1 MAQIICAGLST
12 LFFPVLISD
21 SSLTFSNSMFSVLL
35 FGVLFLL
42 LRRARALHA
51 GRRLTCFTHA
61 LGFLFSLMTAFGY
74 ALDRLEAIPYGSITF
89 IAAILIYAHVFAQG
103 LSLLWDLLARKE
115 GAFCAAPSGRVCG
128 KGAVSSAV
136 YRAVHALLERPALL
150 VLLFL
155 LCWAPCYLSTFPG
168 NLIYDASYEYYQL
181 ENGFTR
187 SFPLLHSAI
196 ITRLFSASEQ
206 LTGSVNAGVAVY
218 VIAQMLLMAQLF
230 SHIVRRF
237 RAQGLHPALLGV
249 MILYYA
255 AFLVI
260 HLLVTCTTRDVLF
273 SALLTWLVY
282 LFYCLGSDT
291 ESFLSSSKNVIL
303 LAAVLVFTLL
313 ARNNNSGPLAVL
325 LLLFVCCLIGLFFGK
340 KHLRRSMVFIA
351 SALGLF
357 WSVSAALAMLCQPLY
372 NSPPSSSMSMLAQP
386 IVRAYTLH
394 ADEWSPEDRAAFES
408 FFTMETLE
416 YVPQNADPAKGNLQ
430 VRYANLREFIA
441 LWIKIGL
448 RHPACYLDAILANTQ
463 QMWFPPAIP
472 DGYNVRGMYPG
483 YDKCYF
489 YFGRYVGEIGSR
501 MNWLPGVFSFYEK
514 IGLMISYE
522 KIPLVSLL
530 FSIGFHV
537 WLLLYCVFY
546 AAYRKCRPLL
556 WPLMICVYTICCAF
570 VPLVLL
576 RYFSALFFVF
586 PMILIFS
593 LCPSIAC
600 KKGNT
605 NA

>member
-21 SSLTFSNSMFSVLL
+21 SSLMFSNSMFSVLL
-35 FGVLFLL
+35 FGALFLL
-42 LRRARALHA
+42 LRRAGALPA
-51 GRRLTCFTHA
+51 DRRLTGFTHA
-61 LGFLFSLMTAFGY
+61 LGFLFSLMTAYGY
-74 ALDRLEAIPYGSITF
+74 ALEHLGAIPYLSLALNVSILLYTH
-89 IAAILIYAHVFAQG
+89 IFAQMLALLFQAAKRNEPRL
-103 LSLLWDLLARKE
+103 LSAQM
-115 GAFCAAPSGRVCG
+115 PSGRFAAFFCRFCARLFE
-128 KGAVSSAV
+128 KPF
-136 YRAVHALLERPALL
+136 LLPS
-150 VLLFL
+150 LFL
-155 LCWAPCYLSTFPG
+155 LCWAPCYISTFPG

-181 ENGFTR
+181 ANGFTR

-196 ITRLFSASEQ
+196 ITRLFSASEHF
-206 LTGSVNAGVAVY
+206 TGSVNAGVAVY
-218 VIAQMLLMAQLF
+218 IVAQMLLMAQLF

-255 AFLVI
+255 AFPVI

-291 ESFLSSSKNVIL
+291 DRFMSSGKNVVL

-313 ARNNNSGPLAVL
+313 ARNNNSGPLAAL
-325 LLLFVCCLIGLFFGK
+325 LLLFVCGLVCLFHGR
-340 KHLRRSMVFIA
+340 KHIRRSIMFIA

-372 NSPPSSSMSMLAQP
+372 DSPPSSSMSMLAQP

-441 LWIKIGL
+441 LWIRIGL
-448 RHPACYLDAILANTQ
+448 RHPACYLDAVLENTR
-463 QMWFPPAIP
+463 QMWFPSSIP

-489 YFGRYVGEIGSR
+489 YFGRYVEEIGSR
-501 MNWLPGVFSFYEK
+501 LNLLPAVFSFYEK

-522 KIPLVSLL
+522 KLPVVSMF
-530 FSIGFHV
+530 FSIGSQI

-556 WPLMICVYTICCAF
+556 WPLMIICVYTICCAF

-576 RYFSALFFVF
+576 RYFGALFFVF
-586 PMILIFS
+586 PMILVFS
-593 LCPSIAC
+593 LCPSVAC
-600 KKGNT
+600 KKD
-605 NA
+605 NADA